1 MPWWQVTSATLA
13 VIYSLIEVPGTRSS
27 AGGGGRYL
35 LKCNMQL
42 LLDLKSIIQ
51 KMMIYVV
58 LVQFI
63 YPKASIREFQSLI
76 DDSK

>member
-1 MPWWQVTSATLA
+1 M
-13 VIYSLIEVPGTRSS
+13 IYSLIEVPGTRSS

-42 LLDLKSIIQ
+42 LLDLKYIIQ
-51 KMMIYVV
+51 KMMIYEV

-63 YPKASIREFQSLI
+63 YLKASKREFQSLI
-76 DDSK
+76 DRKKKFMIFPKN